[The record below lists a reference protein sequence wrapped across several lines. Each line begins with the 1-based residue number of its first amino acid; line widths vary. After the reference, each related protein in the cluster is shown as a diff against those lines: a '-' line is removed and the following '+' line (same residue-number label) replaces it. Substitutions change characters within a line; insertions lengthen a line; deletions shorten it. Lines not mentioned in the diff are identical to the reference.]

1 MSVLLD
7 SLRPYQ
13 RRGYDTIRV
22 HASRGMSRV
31 VLACPTA
38 GGKTR
43 LAAALI
49 ESARSFGSRV
59 LFVVPLIVLVDQ
71 TIAELAAFGL
81 TDVGVLRGDDKRLNP
96 DAPIQIAS
104 IQTLARRDKP
114 PADVILIDEAHRAS
128 SPQYKTH
135 LFAAYPEAI
144 IVGLSATPV
153 NLGGVFDKLE
163 TAATY
168 AELIRDGF
176 IAEPFCVGTPRPADL
191 SNVGGGDDYNLE
203 QLEAAMLAGKLV
215 GDVVENWKTHG
226 RGHRTVV
233 FATGVRHS
241 QEIVRQFNEAGVRAE
256 HIDGETPQDVRK
268 ACLRRLEDGHTR
280 VVSNVGVL
288 TEGWNQPSV
297 RTCVLARPTKSL
309 ALYKQMVGR
318 CLRIHADGQ
327 PVVIDHGS
335 CIDHHGLPHADVEWS
350 LKEAPRKPPVT
361 HRMCKGCFAMY
372 PIAQTKCPFCGF
384 EVPVEERKPVA
395 SVAALLVPKA
405 VVDEKRHMYD
415 ANAERARREGF
426 KPGFASAKF
435 KEKYGAWPPWAWS
448 QATKA
453 AFAIDA
459 AWQARVEHRTKE
471 REHWQ
476 EVDRQVKARA
486 AMTPEPEAEEPDI
499 EPNAFEDLLG

>member
-1 MSVLLD
+1 MTPLLD

-22 HASRGMSRV
+22 HASRNINRV

-49 ESARSFGSRV
+49 ESALRHKSRV

-71 TIAELAAFGL
+71 TIAELAAFGM
-81 TDVGVLRGDDKRLNP
+81 TNVGVLRGDDTRINP
-96 DAPIQIAS
+96 HAPIQVAS

-114 PADVILIDEAHRAS
+114 SADVILIDEAHRAS
-128 SPQYKTH
+128 APQYRTH
-135 LFAAYPEAI
+135 LFAAYPDAI

-153 NLGGVFDKLE
+153 GLGGVFERLE
-163 TAATY
+163 NAATY

-176 IAEPFCVGTPRPADL
+176 IAEPFCVGTPRAPDL
-191 SNVGGGDDYNLE
+191 EHVRSSGGDYNLE
-203 QLEAAMLAGKLV
+203 QLETAMLAGKLV

-241 QEIVRQFNEAGVRAE
+241 QAIVRQFNEAGIVAE
-256 HIDGETPQDVRK
+256 HIDGETPQDVRR

-297 RTCVLARPTKSL
+297 RCCVLARPTKSL

-318 CLRIHADGQ
+318 VLRVHADGQ

-335 CIDHHGLPHADVEWS
+335 CIDHHGLPHEDVQWS
-350 LKEAPRKPPVT
+350 LTEAPRKPPVT
-361 HRMCKGCFAMY
+361 HRMCKACFAMY

-384 EVPVEERKPVA
+384 EVPVEKRKIAPT
-395 SVAALLVPKA
+395 VAAALVPKQA
-405 VVDEKRHMYD
+405 VDEKRRMYD
-415 ANAERARREGF
+415 ANVDRSRREGF
-426 KPGFASAKF
+426 KPGFASAKY
-435 KEKYGAWPPWAWS
+435 KEKYGAWPPWDWS
-448 QATKA
+448 QVTKA
-453 AFAIDA
+453 AYANDA
-459 AWQARVEHRTKE
+459 EWQRRVEHRTKE

-476 EVDRQVKARA
+476 EVDRQLKARESA
-486 AMTPEPEAEEPDI
+486 QFTAEEPEV
-499 EPNAFEDLLG
+499 EPNCFEDMLR

>member
-1 MSVLLD
+1 METALLN
-7 SLRPYQ
+7 SLRSYQ

-22 HASRGMSRV
+22 HASRGMNRV

-49 ESARSFGSRV
+49 ESARRHDSRV

-71 TIAELAAFGL
+71 TIAELAAFGM
-81 TDVGVLRGDDKRLNP
+81 TDVSVLRGDDPRFSP
-96 DAPIQIAS
+96 DAAITVCS

-128 SPQYKTH
+128 SPQYRTH
-135 LFAAYPEAI
+135 LFAAYPDAI

-153 NLGGVFDKLE
+153 GLGGVFDKLE
-163 TAATY
+163 NAATY

-176 IAEPFCVGTPRPADL
+176 IAEPFCVGTPRAPDL
-191 SNVGGGDDYNLE
+191 SSVASGDDYNIE

-241 QEIVRQFNEAGVRAE
+241 QEIVRQFNEAGIVAE
-256 HIDGETPQDVRK
+256 HIDGETPQDVRR

-297 RTCVLARPTKSL
+297 RCCVLARPTKSL

-318 CLRIHADGQ
+318 VLRVHADGQ

-335 CIDHHGLPHADVEWS
+335 CIDAHGLPHEDVQWS
-350 LKEAPRKPPVT
+350 LTEAPRKPATT
-361 HRMCKGCFAMY
+361 HRMCKACFAMF

-395 SVAALLVPKA
+395 SVAAALVPKQA
-405 VVDEKRHMYD
+405 VDEKRRMYD
-415 ANAERARREGF
+415 ANVDRSRREGF
-426 KPGFASAKF
+426 KPGFASAKY

-453 AFAIDA
+453 AFAVDA

-476 EVDRQVKARA
+476 EVDRQQKARA
-486 AMTPEPEAEEPDI
+486 EMTAEPEEPDV